1 MSKLAWRINTSAL
14 LFILLLGGYFW
25 YTIKR
30 PPAVVM
36 PASGLLNQ
44 SSNHKYDRALRASIR
59 AFQVRSQIQLGII
72 LQNHLPAGM
81 SIDDQATL
89 NFKDLRLGQQERHQA
104 ILLIWSEQE
113 HLFKL
118 EVGRELKSAFPDALC
133 RRVEQ
138 SARAFM
144 LSNGP
149 FVQRDFLTEIIATL
163 GTHYLAY
170 KKSGQS
176 GEILLPVP
184 NNNHALT
191 QYFSAAGSVVGRGYA
206 ATAERVRRELPPLVP
221 ELARAMQPDK
231 VVKTVLERY
240 LQSLQQGLGTPQ
252 LPLLSEGSRFSRIEK
267 PRAAAW
273 LQGLHE
279 QYKKALPWRIVQQGP
294 LAAAL
299 FLPPSQSNAS
309 ANAATNPAPAPAP
322 APAPILLRQ
331 NERGLWLV
339 DEARASAYFH
349 LSEDGSSPPKFQD
362 GPYAFAWQGSS
373 ALYLNRARAPALLD
387 NPAKLIKHIG
397 QAEAE
402 IARQPKQAENYVKL
416 AELLKF
422 DMAWF
427 EAAAP
432 LYEKALQLAPQRH
445 DLAWRLIDIYLN
457 TNDIN
462 GVERHYLSLLKKT
475 PDDTLLQNHYKWF
488 QKNYDQDTTPP

>member
-1 MSKLAWRINTSAL
+1 MTKLAWRINTSAL

-72 LQNHLPAGM
+72 VQNHLPAGM
-81 SIDDQATL
+81 SIEDQASL

-113 HLFKL
+113 HLFKV
-118 EVGRELKSAFPDALC
+118 EVGRDLKAAFPDALC
-133 RRVEQ
+133 REVEQ

-149 FVQRDFLTEIIATL
+149 FVQRDFLTEIIPTL
-163 GTHYLAY
+163 STHYLAY

-176 GEILLPVP
+176 SEILLPVP

-191 QYFSAAGSVVGRGYA
+191 QYFSATAGVVGRGYA
-206 ATAERVRRELPPLVP
+206 ASAEQVRRELPPLVP
-221 ELARAMQPDK
+221 ELEREMQPDK
-231 VVKTVLERY
+231 VLKTVLKRY
-240 LQSLQQGLGTPQ
+240 LQSLQQGWGTPQ
-252 LPLLSEGSRFSRIEK
+252 LPLLTEGSRFSRIEK
-267 PRAAAW
+267 PRAATW
-273 LQGLHE
+273 LQGLHL
-279 QYKKALPWRIVQQGP
+279 QYQKSLPWRIVQQGP

-309 ANAATNPAPAPAP
+309 ANP

-331 NERGLWLV
+331 NERGLWYV

-349 LSEDGSSPPKFQD
+349 LSDDGRSHPKFQD
-362 GPYAFAWQGSS
+362 GPYTFAWPADQ
-373 ALYLNRARAPALLD
+373 ALYLNRSRAPALLD
-387 NPAKLIKHIG
+387 NPAKLLKHIG
-397 QAEAE
+397 QAEAD

-416 AELLKF
+416 AELLQF